1 LAKLSVEQ
9 REAML
14 LVAAEGV
21 PSEEAAPSAWDE
33 VATMQLMAQE
43 RPALITGTGGAEGDT
58 KPSPPGAERVA
69 NLFEIVGIGIFLAL
83 RAGAI
88 VILIR
93 RRRGS

>member
-1 LAKLSVEQ
+1 MAKLSVEQ

-14 LVAAEGV
+14 LAAEGG

-33 VATMQLMAQE
+33 MAMMQLMAQE

-58 KPSPPGAERVA
+58 GPSPPGSERVA
-69 NLFEIVGIGIFLAL
+69 NLLEIVGSASSSLL
-83 RAGAI
+83 AGAV

-93 RRRGS
+93 RHRGS